1 MTRATTVQRTGG
13 TGTISLGE
21 AMEREVSAALRDGIP
36 PHLVQEAKLATP
48 FSAAPEQFADAL
60 HRILARELAA
70 KTPAPVTT
78 GAPRKAPPKAK
89 APIVPRPTP
98 KPRADEGDDDDG
110 NDGEPVRC
118 AGCGASNDPEAEY
131 CKKCGAALS
140 GDPDADPELAAEL
153 AKLDR
158 QVRIMTGDRTARAE
172 ASAPQFVTSAAHRAN
187 FAPLVLDARPQPR
200 PPHENLSLPQRA
212 ARAEHV
218 IRNIDHGLQ
227 PLTIDASW
235 FPPDHR

>member
-78 GAPRKAPPKAK
+78 GAPSKAPPKAK

-98 KPRADEGDDDDG
+98 KPRADEGDDDDPQPE
-110 NDGEPVRC
+110 DGMCARC
-118 AGCGASNDPEAEY
+118 GGQSRPGAKA
-131 CKKCGAALS
+131 CRWC
-140 GDPDADPELAAEL
+140 
-153 AKLDR
+153 
-158 QVRIMTGDRTARAE
+158 TAPL
-172 ASAPQFVTSAAHRAN
+172 ASAPDAGALAANGTSYIE
-187 FAPLVLDARPQPR
+187 PLVLSRDSERR
-200 PPHENLSLPQRA
+200 
-212 ARAEHV
+212 
-218 IRNIDHGLQ
+218 
-227 PLTIDASW
+227 
-235 FPPDHR
+235 